1 MRNNIKFENLDLR
14 CFLTF
19 ASILGVF
26 FCCSY
31 THDVYSPKLGVKP
44 KPTLSW
50 DVVKISPFLVCGIVV
65 SYLFLLYRRF
75 VNSFVF
81 YGLSLIATNLGGN
94 DYLDFFIS
102 GAVEVP
108 AYLLCYV
115 TLTRFGRPRP
125 LAASMTLA
133 GLVLVVLIAIPY
145 GQCCFKFQINL

>member
-1 MRNNIKFENLDLR
+1 MPSGRRGQIKRVDGRRRASTDVDALGVNGPLSLHFPGIL
-14 CFLTF
+14 LTF
-19 ASILGVF
+19 HAASFVES
-26 FCCSY
+26 SY
-31 THDVYSPKLGVKP
+31 HICLM
-44 KPTLSW
+44 
-50 DVVKISPFLVCGIVV
+50 
-65 SYLFLLYRRF
+65 YRRF

-145 GQCCFKFQINL
+145 GQ